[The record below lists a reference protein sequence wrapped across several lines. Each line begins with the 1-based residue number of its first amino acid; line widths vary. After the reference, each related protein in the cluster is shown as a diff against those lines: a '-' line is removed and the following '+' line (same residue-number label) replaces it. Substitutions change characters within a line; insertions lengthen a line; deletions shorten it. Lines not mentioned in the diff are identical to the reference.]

1 MDKSILELL
10 KPTAEVLDG
19 LTEEQAGRV
28 VSRAV
33 DFMAGAAFRERLEA
47 AKQEQAVSA

>member
-1 MDKSILELL
+1 MEKSILNVL
-10 KPTAEVLDG
+10 KPAAEVLNG
-19 LTEEQAGRV
+19 LTEEQASRV
-28 VSRAV
+28 MSRAV